1 MQLYFIPL
9 GLILICWGIIFAII
23 FKKFPQLAHLDVNNL
38 PAEKEAR
45 RKKQIMSQRIDEQS
59 KTLQKAWL
67 KKLEPFRKMWKIF
80 QLKFRVYVGRV
91 ERIWRHEQ
99 VKSFSESI
107 PVEGNE
113 VEKKENKFH
122 ILLQEAE
129 SASLAG
135 DFEKAEELFIA
146 AIKIDQSS
154 PQAYRGLAD
163 TYFARGA
170 MEEAEQTYLFLHHL
184 NQEDDRVLVKL
195 GDIAESKGNLEQA
208 IEYYQQA
215 VIANDSASKNF
226 FHLAELFLKIKQP
239 QIAKEA
245 LVAAVE
251 IEPKNAKYL
260 DLLVEVAVLCHDK
273 ILATKTLNDLRLL
286 NPANP
291 RLETFKSNIERIK

>member
-1 MQLYFIPL
+1 MHYYFIPL
-9 GLILICWGIIFAII
+9 GLILICWGIIFVVI

-45 RKKQIMSQRIDEQS
+45 RKKQIINQRIDEQS
-59 KTLQKAWL
+59 KTMQKAWL
-67 KKLEPFRKMWKIF
+67 KRFEPFRKLWKIF
-80 QLKFRVYVGRV
+80 QLKFRVYVGQV
-91 ERIWRHEQ
+91 ERLWRHEQ
-99 VKSFSESI
+99 VKEFSESLATN
-107 PVEGNE
+107 VDESNKNE
-113 VEKKENKFH
+113 SRLS
-122 ILLQEAE
+122 ILLQEAQV
-129 SASLAG
+129 SVSGG

-154 PQAYRGLAD
+154 AEAYRGLAD

-170 MEEAEQTYLFLHHL
+170 MEEAEQTYRFLHQLHPD
-184 NQEDDRVLVKL
+184 DDRVMVKL
-195 GDIAESKGNLEQA
+195 GDIAESKGDFEQA

-215 VIANDSASKNF
+215 VIANDSIPRNF

-260 DLLVEVAVLCHDK
+260 DLLVEIAVLCHDK
-273 ILATKTLNDLRLL
+273 LFATKILNDLRLL
-286 NPANP
+286 SPTNPK
-291 RLETFKSNIERIK
+291 LENLRVKIEQIK

>member
-67 KKLEPFRKMWKIF
+67 KKLEPFRKLWKIF

-113 VEKKENKFH
+113 VEK
-122 ILLQEAE
+122 
-129 SASLAG
+129 
-135 DFEKAEELFIA
+135 
-146 AIKIDQSS
+146 
-154 PQAYRGLAD
+154 
-163 TYFARGA
+163 
-170 MEEAEQTYLFLHHL
+170 
-184 NQEDDRVLVKL
+184 
-195 GDIAESKGNLEQA
+195 
-208 IEYYQQA
+208 
-215 VIANDSASKNF
+215 
-226 FHLAELFLKIKQP
+226 
-239 QIAKEA
+239 
-245 LVAAVE
+245 
-251 IEPKNAKYL
+251 
-260 DLLVEVAVLCHDK
+260 
-273 ILATKTLNDLRLL
+273 
-286 NPANP
+286 
-291 RLETFKSNIERIK
+291 